1 MKISNR
7 FIFVLATLA
16 LVIFAI
22 NLSGVARLEAQ
33 AQDDLESRVAALE
46 SRVDELEREVADHD
60 WWINHLEDGQVR
72 LFGFYANGVW
82 VEIDPVLND
91 DTTKVLEFSV
101 GDQVSSPVTSSGLWD
116 IQMPFKVRL
125 VDTETDV
132 ASEWVDLSRVLTS
145 GDWMQIWCSPEENTM
160 VSYWDESCLV
170 INIQHLNGVYV
181 GSWQLTD

>member
-7 FIFVLATLA
+7 FILVLATLA

-82 VEIDPVLND
+82 VEINSDLIVG
-91 DTTKVLEFSV
+91 KVLEFSV
-101 GDQVSSPVTSSGLWD
+101 GDQISSLSVTSSGLWD